1 MLRKWFGRLD
11 RGGEGG
17 GEASGEDED
26 CGVGEEWRDFFRLE
40 EDCAF

>member
-11 RGGEGG
+11 RGGEG
-17 GEASGEDED
+17 SGEDED
-26 CGVGEEWRDFFRLE
+26 CGVGEQWRDFFGLE